1 MFYRQIQTSRHI
13 AWFVTSKLLN
23 LHQKCVIFVRET
35 NKRAIELVHGGMVT
49 ILVYMWGTN
58 RAQANPDSF
67 SDLVMTICL
76 TALKMAFIWVVSVA
90 QVKCGS
96 EQCKH

>member
-1 MFYRQIQTSRHI
+1 
-13 AWFVTSKLLN
+13 
-23 LHQKCVIFVRET
+23 
-35 NKRAIELVHGGMVT
+35 MVT

-58 RAQANPDSF
+58 RVQANPDSF